1 MNALN
6 HGFLLMLAVLML
18 ITKPVMA
25 VENDAMAKAQYM
37 LRQIAAEKNQIA
49 AEKQQ
54 LLAENK
60 QLSQELEELKKK
72 YGKLT
77 NKSEKAESS
86 MKGRISEMNQQ
97 YSDEVSAHNETRKQ
111 LAKVMQAKENLFNTA
126 QEQTQSIDLCVSNNK
141 KLYEVNQELLGKY
154 ENKGIWS
161 VISQKEPFTGL
172 SQVQIENLVDDYQY
186 RLDDLRVT
194 SDL

>member
-1 MNALN
+1 MSALN

-37 LRQIAAEKNQIA
+37 LRQVAAEKNQIA

-60 QLSQELEELKKK
+60 QLSQDLEELKKK
-72 YGKLT
+72 YDKLI

-86 MKGRISEMNQQ
+86 MKGRMSEMNQQ
-97 YSDEVSAHNETRKQ
+97 YRDEVSAHNETRKQ
-111 LAKVMQAKENLFNTA
+111 LADIAREKDRLLNTA
-126 QEQTQSIDLCVSNNK
+126 MEQTQSIDLCVSNNK
-141 KLYEVNQELLGKY
+141 KLYEINQELLGKY
-154 ENKGIWS
+154 EHKGIWS